1 MNRAVIVP
9 VASVFASLVLGLGS
23 AVAQETGKPPAAG
36 READPV
42 EQLVATMRS
51 AEQAAPSL
59 RVVLKTEGLLP
70 SGLSVTTEG
79 TLRVLRGTQPGDAPM
94 LHSVVSIGFGD
105 GLRGLVECSQ
115 TQNGIEIYEDNPAF
129 GEVLVH
135 LPAAIVT
142 DLQWAGKVLER
153 ADLPGMADRRAEA
166 PLGSGM
172 VDDLRR
178 QFALVMEPDGKR
190 GADAGV
196 WLRGERRVKVADLD
210 PELPL
215 ADRVELFVRS
225 KDHALLEVVHKQGDK
240 VVQHIVVTELA
251 VGEPLLPKDLRV
263 DGRGQRVREVQQYLP
278 LWEQIEEV
286 LIKAESKADG
296 KAGAEG
302 VRPSKRK

>member
-1 MNRAVIVP
+1 MNRAVIVS
-9 VASVFASLVLGLGS
+9 VVGVFAGLGLGLGP
-23 AVAQETGKPPAAG
+23 VLAQDAAKPPAAP

-42 EQLVATMRS
+42 ERLVAAMRA
-51 AEQAAPSL
+51 AEEAATSL
-59 RVVLKTEGLLP
+59 RVVLKTQGQLP
-70 SGLSVTTEG
+70 SGLAVTTEG
-79 TLRVLRGTQPGDAPM
+79 TLRVLRGTQPQDPPM
-94 LHSVVSIGFGD
+94 LHSVVSYGFGD
-105 GLRGLVECSQ
+105 GLRGLVESSQ

-135 LPAAIVT
+135 LPAEVVT
-142 DLQWAGKVLER
+142 DLQWAGKVLDR

-166 PLGSGM
+166 PLGSRM

-178 QFALVMEPDGKR
+178 QFALVIGPEGKR

-196 WLRGERRVKVADLD
+196 WLRGDRRAKVADLD

-240 VVQHIVVTELA
+240 VVQHIVVTELV
-251 VGEPLLPKDLRV
+251 VGEPLEPKDLRV

-286 LIKAESKADG
+286 LTKAESKAD
-296 KAGAEG
+296 AGAGKEG
-302 VRPSKRK
+302 LRPSKRK